1 MESKMTA
8 KHPLIDHLLRE
19 QEALLQKIPEWKSD
33 PKRAQAEM
41 AELRAGL
48 VKHYGVDPSLVET
61 FPHHHGVLV
70 ARDALKAK
78 SLQAELDK
86 MKAAEVSRKKA
97 EGGAVKGQQRHED
110 FKRRLDD
117 VKRSPGGKQSRAEMI
132 ADYVDGES
140 DR

>member
-1 MESKMTA
+1 MTA
-8 KHPLIDHLLRE
+8 KHPVIEHLLRE
-19 QEALLQKIPEWKSD
+19 QDALLKAIPEWKAD
-33 PKRAQAEM
+33 PKKAQAEM

-86 MKAAEVSRKKA
+86 MKAAEAARTKA
-97 EGGAVKGQQRHED
+97 ARAEKGDQKRDED
-110 FKRRLDD
+110 FKRKIAETR
-117 VKRSPGGKQSRAEMI
+117 RSPGGKQDVRDVI
-132 ADYVDGES
+132 ADWVES
-140 DR
+140 KGG

>member
-1 MESKMTA
+1 MTA
-8 KHPLIDHLLRE
+8 QHPLIQHLLKE
-19 QEALLQKIPEWKSD
+19 QDALLEKIPEWKAD

-86 MKAAEVSRKKA
+86 MKAAEVARTKA
-97 EGGAVKGQQRHED
+97 SQAEKASATDQQRHSD
-110 FKRRLDD
+110 FKERMAD
-117 VKRSPGGKQSRAEMI
+117 VRRSPGGKQDRREMI
-132 ADYVDGES
+132 ADYVDGK
-140 DR
+140 R

>member
-8 KHPLIDHLLRE
+8 KHPVIEHLLRE
-19 QEALLQKIPEWKSD
+19 QEALLTKIPEWRAD
-33 PKRAQAEM
+33 PKKAQAEM
-41 AELRAGL
+41 AELRTGL

-86 MKAAEVSRKKA
+86 MKAAEALRKKA
-97 EGGAVKGQQRHED
+97 GGGAAKGQQRRED
-110 FKRRLDD
+110 FKRRIDD

-132 ADYVDGES
+132 ADYVDGEG